1 MGDINYLAVLLGAV
15 AFFVVGALWY
25 TVLFGKA
32 WQNAAGLS
40 DERLKS
46 SNMPLIFALCFLLEL
61 VVAWTLG
68 HQFARSSP
76 SPRAMMMIA
85 FGFGAMLMTPAIGIS
100 YLFLRKPLKLFLID
114 AGHFIVGMTAMGAVF
129 VALS

>member
-1 MGDINYLAVLLGAV
+1 MGDMNWLAVFLGAC
-15 AFFVVGALWY
+15 AFFVVGAVWY

-32 WQNAAGLS
+32 WQRAAGLS
-40 DERLKS
+40 DEQLKGA
-46 SNMPLIFALCFLLEL
+46 NMGLIFGLCFLLEL

-68 HQFARSSP
+68 HQFARTLP

-85 FGFGAMLMTPAIGIS
+85 VGFGAMLMTPAIGIS

-114 AGHFIVGMTAMGAVF
+114 AGHFIVGMAAMGAVF
-129 VALS
+129 VALR